1 MTDKV
6 FLFAASDRIAQ
17 RNFHRSIREGVK
29 LSTLLPFID
38 SEEIRNKLQA
48 NSLDGKCY
56 LWGTRDKKTTANSNT
71 WRKMDEGD
79 LVLGYAD
86 KAIVSAAYVVATF
99 ESSQI
104 ASEVWP
110 DTEAPFNMLFFL
122 TKPHLFNVPLT
133 SVADYLG
140 RAVRGFRQLNPDN
153 VEEII
158 RQYSSLDDFVKREF
172 LGNGETTKV
181 KLVSSD
187 VPKISYKP
195 IPALEKLISSI
206 ASQGFVFEPWQ
217 IAAYVTALRTKP
229 FVILAGVSGTG
240 KSKLPKLVAEATMG
254 KPELISVRPDWT
266 DSSDVL
272 GYVDLQGQFRPGMLL
287 DLACEASQKPDMHFV
302 CIMDE
307 MNLARVEH
315 YFAEVLS
322 SIEDRRP
329 DSRGGFESG
338 PLLSANLREADRNW
352 TDQVLPSNLAIV
364 GTVNMDESTYGFS
377 RKVLDRAFTL
387 EFSDID
393 LTVWDTDGQAE
404 ISPRRWPVTAWF
416 PRAIQLSELESLS
429 EEERRLIDQ
438 VVEAL
443 IEVNKLL
450 IQAQLQVGY
459 RSRDEIAL
467 FVLHAQET
475 ASLFVTSEG
484 DMVDPLDLALQ
495 MKILPRIVGGSNTI
509 RRVVIQLLGWTYQDK
524 PFESEDEA
532 GEVLQAWSSAGHP
545 FALEGAKY
553 PRTAARLC
561 LMWKRLLSE
570 GFTSFWL

>member
-1 MTDKV
+1 
-6 FLFAASDRIAQ
+6 
-17 RNFHRSIREGVK
+17 
-29 LSTLLPFID
+29 
-38 SEEIRNKLQA
+38 
-48 NSLDGKCY
+48 
-56 LWGTRDKKTTANSNT
+56 
-71 WRKMDEGD
+71 
-79 LVLGYAD
+79 
-86 KAIVSAAYVVATF
+86 
-99 ESSQI
+99 
-104 ASEVWP
+104 
-110 DTEAPFNMLFFL
+110 
-122 TKPHLFNVPLT
+122 
-133 SVADYLG
+133 
-140 RAVRGFRQLNPDN
+140 
-153 VEEII
+153 
-158 RQYSSLDDFVKREF
+158 
-172 LGNGETTKV
+172 
-181 KLVSSD
+181 
-187 VPKISYKP
+187 
-195 IPALEKLISSI
+195 
-206 ASQGFVFEPWQ
+206 
-217 IAAYVTALRTKP
+217 
-229 FVILAGVSGTG
+229 
-240 KSKLPKLVAEATMG
+240 
-254 KPELISVRPDWT
+254 
-266 DSSDVL
+266 
-272 GYVDLQGQFRPGMLL
+272 
-287 DLACEASQKPDMHFV
+287 
-302 CIMDE
+302 
-307 MNLARVEH
+307 
-315 YFAEVLS
+315 
-322 SIEDRRP
+322 
-329 DSRGGFESG
+329 
-338 PLLSANLREADRNW
+338 
-352 TDQVLPSNLAIV
+352 V

-393 LTVWDTDGQAE
+393 LTAWDTDGQAE
-404 ISPRRWPVTAWF
+404 IPPRRWPVTAWF
-416 PRAIQLSELESLS
+416 PRAIQLSDLESLS